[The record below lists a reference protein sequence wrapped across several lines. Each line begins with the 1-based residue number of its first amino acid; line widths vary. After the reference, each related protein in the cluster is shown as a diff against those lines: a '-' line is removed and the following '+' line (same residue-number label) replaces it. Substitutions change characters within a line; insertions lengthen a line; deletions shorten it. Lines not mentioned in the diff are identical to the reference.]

1 MNLLLDLV
9 DAGKYNEA
17 LAEIDSLEYPETLE
31 GEFWRIHISWYKFHS
46 TDSIKIAESA
56 IKLADDNDQPVW
68 KLLYYLSGS
77 IALIILREYDQ
88 ALTWI
93 DNLEELIDQLENH
106 SEYEER
112 ESEVQ
117 QMYLAVKA
125 YIHLKGGLL
134 DDSIDLYEKA
144 VALGEKGESSWKG
157 INTIRSIG
165 YSTLGNVYLLKGK
178 FDEAFEIFKKRLAL
192 AYEMK
197 NLIFIWR
204 SQQQISE
211 VYWKTNQY
219 FDAYHNLKIVLAKF
233 YDLKDRNELVLR
245 HKVQSLFKLVILAL
259 KMSKPSE
266 ADEYYQQLKEA
277 NSEITSGYPYALK
290 LSRALILKSSNKL
303 RDKVTAL
310 DILIEINSE
319 IDKSKL
325 FVSDGIVDDNIPL
338 ITLLNLY
345 DLYLWELKSTE
356 NDEIISEIDELSSK
370 LIFLALSYNSYPI
383 LGEAILLDARYNM
396 ITANLKY
403 AKELYERAISLSK
416 EEGLDEIAQQAELE
430 LTSLEV
436 EMDKWSSIIDIA
448 AVEELDDKGMEDT
461 SKQLMEF
468 KFLLNPVKLSIVK
481 ILLNHNRFPS
491 AQLRSMLGVSWG
503 KFSTHVDSLV
513 KEGVIRSEKEFVD
526 DKPRTLLSLE
536 PKGYSYFEELR
547 NLLKKTIY
555 TI

>member
-1 MNLLLDLV
+1 VNLLLDLV

>member
-1 MNLLLDLV
+1 VNLLLDLV

-106 SEYEER
+106 SEYKER

-144 VALGEKGESSWKG
+144 VALGEKEESSWKG